1 MPRLCIENSVYSLFL
16 SSQYGTYIYARAVHG
31 EFSLYPV
38 PVSQYGAY
46 MYARAVLGELSL
58 FPVPVFIV
66 WDIHVCQGCVWIIQS
81 ILCSCLHSMGHTCMA
96 GLCMENSVYS
106 RIHSTV
112 TYIYARAVYGE
123 FSLFRVPV
131 SQYGAYMYM
140 YARAVHGEF
149 SLFPVPV
156 FTVWDIHVWQGC
168 VWRIQSIPCSCLHS
182 MGHTCMPGLC
192 MEISVYSL
200 FLSSQYR
207 TYMYAKAVHREF
219 SLFPVPVFTVWDIH
233 VCQGFAWRIQSIPCS
248 CQVHGNKCMVHDLT
262 QLMRILQE
270 NLIVVFF
277 I

>member
-31 EFSLYPV
+31 EFSLFPV

-46 MYARAVLGELSL
+46 RAVLGEFSL

-112 TYIYARAVYGE
+112 TYIYARAV
-123 FSLFRVPV
+123 
-131 SQYGAYMYM
+131 
-140 YARAVHGEF
+140 HGKF

-168 VWRIQSIPCSCLHS
+168 VWRIQSFPCSCLHS

-207 TYMYAKAVHREF
+207 TYMYAKAMHREF

-233 VCQGFAWRIQSIPCS
+233 VCQGCAWRIQSILCS